1 MPFIDRMVKLF
12 GLIVQLTH
20 LCNASLSFTGGNGN
34 MSKFGRSIRI
44 FLADGSP
51 TGLRHVEIAN
61 WSGQALACP
70 RSRFSELAK
79 WEESKRPG
87 VYFLFE
93 NSAGDNNVAYIG
105 ESEDVFKRLADH
117 DRKKEFW
124 NEVIIFTSKDVNL
137 TKGHIKYLEARLVQ
151 ISKNADRYQLENSN
165 TPTKSSLPR
174 ADEAAMEEF
183 IDNIRIIL
191 GSLSHRI
198 LESVSSS
205 VAKPI
210 SKPDEDSLVNYDFSF
225 TVNKVT
231 ANGKVT
237 DDGFL
242 LLKNSQLAHK
252 SSPSMPGKNLIIKEK
267 MIADGLLED
276 QGNHYVLVKDK
287 LMSSSSY
294 AAALVAGNSRSGPQ
308 SWKSP
313 EGEYLKV
320 IEERLLSKT

>member
-1 MPFIDRMVKLF
+1 
-12 GLIVQLTH
+12 
-20 LCNASLSFTGGNGN
+20 

-79 WEESKRPG
+79 WDESKRPG

-124 NEVIIFTSKDVNL
+124 NEVIIFTSKDENL
-137 TKGHIKYLEARLVQ
+137 TKGHIKYLEARLVE
-151 ISKNADRYQLENSN
+151 ITKNADRYQLENGN
-165 TPTKSSLPR
+165 MPTKSSLPR
-174 ADEAAMEEF
+174 ADSAAMEEF
-183 IDNIRIIL
+183 IDNIRIVL

-198 LESVSSS
+198 LESISSS
-205 VAKPI
+205 IVQPI
-210 SKPDEDSLVNYDFSF
+210 SEPKEDSLINYEFSF
-225 TVNKVT
+225 KVNKVT
-231 ANGKVT
+231 ANGRVT

-242 LLKNSQLAHK
+242 LLKNSQIAHN
-252 SSPSMPGKNLIIKEK
+252 SSPSMPGKNLIIKAQ

-276 QGNHYVLVKDK
+276 QGSHYVLLKDK

-308 SWKSP
+308 SWKTQ
-313 EGEYLKV
+313 ECEFLKI
-320 IEERLLSKT
+320 IEERLVSKT

>member
-1 MPFIDRMVKLF
+1 
-12 GLIVQLTH
+12 
-20 LCNASLSFTGGNGN
+20 

-70 RSRFSELAK
+70 RSRFSELTH

-93 NSAGDNNVAYIG
+93 NSAGDNNTAYIG

-117 DRKKEFW
+117 DRKKDFW
-124 NEVIIFTSKDVNL
+124 NEVIIFTSKDENL
-137 TKGHIKYLEARLVQ
+137 TKGHIKYLEARLVE

-174 ADEAAMEEF
+174 ADAAAMEEF
-183 IDNIRIIL
+183 VDNIRLTL

-205 VAKPI
+205 SNMTKPEV
-210 SKPDEDSLVNYDFSF
+210 KADSLIDYDFSF
-225 TVNKVT
+225 KVNKII
-231 ANGKVT
+231 ANGRVT

-242 LLKNSQLAHK
+242 LLKNSQIAFK

-267 MIADGLLED
+267 MIEDGLLED
-276 QGNHYVLVKDK
+276 KGSYYLLVKDK

-308 SWKSP
+308 SWKTPS
-313 EGEYLKV
+313 GDYLKI
-320 IEERLLSKT
+320 IEERLVNQS

>member
-1 MPFIDRMVKLF
+1 
-12 GLIVQLTH
+12 
-20 LCNASLSFTGGNGN
+20 

-44 FLADGSP
+44 FLADGTP

-79 WEESKRPG
+79 WDESKRPG

-124 NEVIIFTSKDVNL
+124 NEVIIFTSKDENL
-137 TKGHIKYLEARLVQ
+137 TKGHIKYLEARLVE
-151 ISKNADRYQLENSN
+151 ISKDADRYELENSN

-174 ADEAAMEEF
+174 ADAAAMEEF
-183 IDNIRIIL
+183 IDNIRIVL

-198 LESVSSS
+198 LESVSSRS
-205 VAKPI
+205 IQTTLDQK
-210 SKPDEDSLVNYDFSF
+210 EDSLMNYEFSF
-225 TVNKVT
+225 KVGKVT
-231 ANGKVT
+231 ANGRVT

-242 LLKNSQLAHK
+242 LLKGSQIAYK
-252 SSPSMPGKNLIIKEK
+252 SSPSMPDKNRLFKDQ
-267 MIADGLLED
+267 MIADGLLENK
-276 QGNHYVLVKDK
+276 GSYYLLVKDK
-287 LMSSSSY
+287 LLSSSSY
-294 AAALVAGNSRSGPQ
+294 AAVVVAGSNRSGPQ
-308 SWKSP
+308 SWKTP
-313 EGEYLKV
+313 EGEYLKT
-320 IEERLLSKT
+320 IEELLVSKT

>member
-1 MPFIDRMVKLF
+1 LNNTL
-12 GLIVQLTH
+12 G
-20 LCNASLSFTGGNGN
+20 FTGSFEI
-34 MSKFGRSIRI
+34 MPKFGRSIRI

-70 RSRFSELAK
+70 RSRFSELGK

-124 NEVIIFTSKDVNL
+124 NEVIIFTSKDENL
-137 TKGHIKYLEARLVQ
+137 TKGHIKYLEARLVE
-151 ISKNADRYQLENSN
+151 ISKNADRYHLENNN

-174 ADEAAMEEF
+174 ADAAAMEEF

-191 GSLSHRI
+191 GSLSHRV

-205 VAKPI
+205 FIQPI
-210 SKPDEDSLVNYDFSF
+210 LAPKEDSLTNYKLSF
-225 TVNKVT
+225 KVNKVI
-231 ANGKVT
+231 AHGKVT

-242 LLKNSQLAHK
+242 LLKDSQIARK
-252 SSPSMPGKNLIIKEK
+252 SSTSMPDKSLAIKEQ
-267 MIADGLLED
+267 MITDGILVQKD
-276 QGNHYVLVKDK
+276 THYLLVKDK
-287 LMSSSSY
+287 LISSSSN
-294 AAALVAGNSRSGPQ
+294 AAAVVAGNSRSGPQ
-308 SWKSP
+308 SWKTTN
-313 EGEYLKV
+313 GESLKI
-320 IEERLLSKT
+320 IEERLVNL